1 MAREGWEST
10 FIERGIEPIRIAYE
24 SFVSDRHGTVAR
36 VISALEG
43 SEVAS
48 FEPRALSSMIRQA
61 DLQNAEWR
69 ERYLAEHPASSARAG
84 GG

>member
-1 MAREGWEST
+1 VAREGWDLT
-10 FIERGIEPIRIAYE
+10 FIERGIEPIRITYE
-24 SFVSDRHGTVAR
+24 SFVSDRHGTVAG

-48 FEPRALSSMIRQA
+48 FEQRALSSMIRQA
-61 DLQNAEWR
+61 DLQNAQWR
-69 ERYLAEHPASSARAG
+69 ERYLAEYPASSARAG